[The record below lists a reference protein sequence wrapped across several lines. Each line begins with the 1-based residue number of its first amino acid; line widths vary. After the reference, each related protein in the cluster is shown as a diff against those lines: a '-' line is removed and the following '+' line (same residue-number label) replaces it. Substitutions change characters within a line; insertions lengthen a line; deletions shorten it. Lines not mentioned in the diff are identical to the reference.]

1 MRGHGRVRG
10 AGPAG
15 AFADEARPVFSAPC
29 AAPIVGRTAAQCME
43 RYDKLLEM
51 ATGGKDE
58 DYDPTEDPRRLR
70 PGEIDPNP
78 ESKPARPDPVDMD
91 EDEKEMLSEA
101 RARLANTRGKKA
113 KRKARERQLEEAKRM
128 AVLQK
133 RRELRAAGFRGE
145 YRLLKRPKNKRLID
159 HAKEIPFQKVAPAGV
174 FDTEEERLRGESEP
188 FNFKAKL
195 AHDMDEKQRAEEEK
209 KLRKQDKA
217 KFRRFQDAKLPTALA
232 KVSKANDP
240 STARKRSRLEMPA
253 PLVTDQE
260 LEEVAKT
267 GSSQADEEEDG
278 SHTHA
283 ATRALMGSYD
293 ATPGATPLQELQ
305 QRKRQATAARTPASR
320 DAVMEEARN
329 LAQLTSLQTPLQGGD
344 NPELESGTGFA
355 GATPQGGASRTP
367 NLLAGPSGSGA
378 AVGGSGATPLRTPGA
393 TPLGGAGGRGGG
405 GATPQRGNG
414 HAGDNGFMAP
424 PPAPGGGAL
433 TLTGG
438 RAARQL
444 EKARRAAIRDGLSSL
459 PEPQYTYDLEVPDAP
474 EGEQEGTMAAGT
486 GAGSASWVEDAAEVE
501 ARREAERERQRQRE
515 LARRSTVLK
524 RGLPRPVAVNESD
537 LPAGVDLDSSEG
549 EFDRVRDPQ
558 ALIQAEMVRL
568 LRHDAVTHP
577 VKRSSRKRQRQDQ
590 APPHLPAVED
600 EHVAEAREMV
610 ATEAAEAIAAAG
622 GLDALAH
629 SAAWDDPGR
638 EVLFCPPRNAFCLAS
653 DLSPQEKVAALQ
665 HRHEALRGV
674 MGKQAQRAAKHEQKA
689 AVLTQGLEKRSA
701 SLAQSLTGAAEQI
714 PLARAEH
721 ACFSMLARQ
730 ESAALPARMDKLRKE
745 LAQQRD
751 IERTLQSRYESLLA
765 ERDGAYSRLTA
776 KGVDAASA
784 LA

>member
-1 MRGHGRVRG
+1 
-10 AGPAG
+10 
-15 AFADEARPVFSAPC
+15 
-29 AAPIVGRTAAQCME
+29 ME

-58 DYDPTEDPRRLR
+58 DYDPAEDPRRLR

-159 HAKEIPFQKVAPAGV
+159 YAKEVPFQKVAPAGV
-174 FDTEEERLRGESEP
+174 YDTQDERVRGESEP
-188 FNFKAKL
+188 LNFKAKL
-195 AHDMDEKQRAEEEK
+195 AHDMDEKQRIQEEK
-209 KLRKQDKA
+209 KLRKQDRA
-217 KFRRFQDAKLPTALA
+217 KFRRFQDANLPAALG
-232 KVSKANDP
+232 KVSQANDP
-240 STARKRSRLEMPA
+240 SAARKRSRLEMPA
-253 PLVTDQE
+253 PVVTDRE

-267 GSSQADEEEDG
+267 GSTQGGMEEGEEGAD
-278 SHTHA
+278 HP
-283 ATRALMGSYD
+283 ATRALVGSYEATPG

-320 DAVMEEARN
+320 DAVMQEARN

-344 NPELESGTGFA
+344 NPALESGTGFA

-378 AVGGSGATPLRTPGA
+378 AAGGSGATPLRTPGA
-393 TPLGGAGGRGGG
+393 TPLAGAAGHGGEG
-405 GATPQRGNG
+405 GATPQRGVGDG
-414 HAGDNGFMAP
+414 HTGDSGSMAP
-424 PPAPGGGAL
+424 PPAPGAGAL
-433 TLTGG
+433 TVLGG
-438 RAARQL
+438 RAAREQ
-444 EKARRAAIRDGLSSL
+444 EKARRAAIRNGLSAL

-474 EGEQEGTMAAGT
+474 ADAGAEPGAGAGAGT
-486 GAGSASWVEDAAEVE
+486 ASWEEDAAEVE
-501 ARREAERERQRQRE
+501 ARLEAERERQRQRE
-515 LARRSTVLK
+515 LARRSTVVK
-524 RGLPRPVAVNESD
+524 RDLPRPVAVNEAD
-537 LPAGVDLDSSEG
+537 VPAGADLDSAEG

-558 ALIQAEMVRL
+558 ALVQAELARL
-568 LRHDAVTHP
+568 LRHDAAKYP
-577 VKRSSRKRQRQDQ
+577 VKRSSRKRRRQDE
-590 APPHLPAVED
+590 AVPPLPAVED
-600 EHVAEAREMV
+600 ERVDEAREMV
-610 ATEAAEAIAAAG
+610 ATEAAEAISAAG
-622 GLDALAH
+622 GLDAVVR

-638 EVLFCPPRNAFCLAS
+638 EVLFCPPRGAFCLAGE
-653 DLSPQEKVAALQ
+653 LSPAERVAALQ

-674 MGKQAQRAAKHEQKA
+674 MGKQAQRAAKLEQKA
-689 AVLTQGLEKRSA
+689 TVLTQGLEKRSA
-701 SLAQSLTGAAEQI
+701 SLAQSLSGAAEQI
-714 PLARAEH
+714 PVARAEH

-730 ESAALPARMDKLRKE
+730 EGAALPARMDKLRKE

-751 IERTLQSRYESLLA
+751 VEKTLQSRYETLLA
-765 ERDGAYSRLTA
+765 ERDAAYSRLTA
-776 KGVDAASA
+776 QGVDAAAA